1 MQKLICSAAVIL
13 SAAMLLSSCK
23 KEDEEPEYNGTYH
36 MIEGGTS
43 VLIKDEISELKDSLI
58 YFPEDMET
66 IYGREYLSAEEKEI
80 YDSLV
85 QAIGNG
91 ESSVPMLDDGA
102 VYTKILNLIGIE
114 QMGFGNVSERK
125 VGQFDAESQHF
136 PVEFTYRFTCEEMSN
151 MNRAAEAAANE
162 IIDGI
167 DPAASVY
174 EKLKYF
180 HDYLVKNCESDSED
194 IYGNTIYGALV
205 RKKALCEGYAKSFSY
220 LCNKVG
226 IENIIVTGSTD
237 TAHMWNMVKID
248 GNWYHIDVTWDK
260 PDGTL
265 AEMYPDLVLYQ
276 YFLVTD
282 SVIENNHTIWEISAS
297 MPKAYGTTEN
307 YFVKEGFYIEKEE
320 DAEQIIENAIKK
332 AVDEGRH
339 SASVKFSTNNMLL
352 SVERSM
358 AESADGSGDF
368 LRKQI
373 EGISSEHN
381 TKLNVSWT
389 DYYSG
394 YRILVFFIDY

>member
-1 MQKLICSAAVIL
+1 MQKLICSAAVFL
-13 SAAMLLSSCK
+13 AAAMLLSSCK
-23 KEDEEPEYNGTYH
+23 KEEEEPEYNGTYH

-43 VLIKDEISELKDSLI
+43 VLIKDKTVELKDSLI

-66 IYGREYLSAEEKEI
+66 IFGREYLSSEEREI
-80 YDSLV
+80 YDLLV
-85 QAIGNG
+85 QAIGN
-91 ESSVPMLDDGA
+91 EEESVPMLDDGA
-102 VYTKILNLIGIE
+102 VYTKILNLIGVE
-114 QMGFGNVSERK
+114 QMGFSNVAERK
-125 VGQFDAESQHF
+125 VGQFDTESQHF

-162 IIDGI
+162 IIEGI

-180 HDYLVKNCESDSED
+180 HDYLVVNCESDSED

-205 RKKALCEGYAKSFSY
+205 KKKALCEGYAKSFSY
-220 LCNKVG
+220 LCNKAG

-260 PDGTL
+260 PEGSL
-265 AEMYPDLVLYQ
+265 AELYPDLVLYQ

-282 SVIENNHTIWEISAS
+282 SVIENNHTIWEIAAS

-320 DAEQIIENAIKK
+320 NAEQIIENAIKK
-332 AVDEGRH
+332 AIDEGSH

-358 AESADGSGDF
+358 ASSADGSGDF

-373 EGISSEHN
+373 EDISSELN

-394 YRILVFFIDY
+394 YRILVFLIDY

>member
-1 MQKLICSAAVIL
+1 MQKLICSAAVL
-13 SAAMLLSSCK
+13 LAAAMLLSSCK
-23 KEDEEPEYNGTYH
+23 KEEEEPEYNGTYH

-43 VLIKDEISELKDSLI
+43 VLIKDKTTELKDSLI

-66 IYGREYLSAEEKEI
+66 IFGREYLSSEEKEI
-80 YDSLV
+80 YDLLV
-85 QAIGNG
+85 HAIGN
-91 ESSVPMLDDGA
+91 EEESVPMLDDGS
-102 VYTKILNLIGIE
+102 VYTKILNLIGVE
-114 QMGFGNVSERK
+114 QMGFSNVSERK
-125 VGQFDAESQHF
+125 VGQFDTESQHF
-136 PVEFTYRFTCEEMSN
+136 PVDFTYRFTCEEMSN

-162 IIDGI
+162 IVEGI
-167 DPAASVY
+167 DPEASVY
-174 EKLKYF
+174 EKLKFF
-180 HDYLVKNCESDSED
+180 HDYLVMNCESDSED

-220 LCNKVG
+220 LCNKAG

-265 AEMYPDLVLYQ
+265 AELYPDLVLYQ

-282 SVIENNHTIWEISAS
+282 SVIENNHTIWDIAAP
-297 MPKAYGTTEN
+297 MPKAFGTMEN
-307 YFVKEGFYIEKEE
+307 YFVKEGLYIEKEE
-320 DAEQIIENAIKK
+320 NAEQIIENAIKK
-332 AVDEGRH
+332 AIDEGKH
-339 SASVKFSTNNMLL
+339 STSVKFPTNNMLL

-358 AESADGSGDF
+358 ASSADGSGDF
-368 LRKQI
+368 LRTQI
-373 EGISSEHN
+373 ESISSELN

-394 YRILVFFIDY
+394 YRILVFLIDY

>member
-1 MQKLICSAAVIL
+1 MQKLICSAAVFL
-13 SAAMLLSSCK
+13 AAAMLLSSCQ
-23 KEDEEPEYNGTYH
+23 KEEEEPEYNGTYH

-43 VLIKDEISELKDSLI
+43 VLIKDKTVELKDSLI

-66 IYGREYLSAEEKEI
+66 IFGREYLSSEEREI

-85 QAIGNG
+85 QAIGN
-91 ESSVPMLDDGA
+91 EEESVPMLDDGA
-102 VYTKILNLIGIE
+102 VYTKILNLIGVE
-114 QMGFGNVSERK
+114 QMGFSNVAERK
-125 VGQFDAESQHF
+125 VGQFDTESQHF

-162 IIDGI
+162 IIEGI

-180 HDYLVKNCESDSED
+180 HDYLVVNCESDSED

-205 RKKALCEGYAKSFSY
+205 KKKALCEGYAKSFSY
-220 LCNKVG
+220 LCNKAG

-260 PDGTL
+260 PEGSL
-265 AEMYPDLVLYQ
+265 AELYPDLVLYQ

-282 SVIENNHTIWEISAS
+282 SVIENNHTIWEIAAS

-320 DAEQIIENAIKK
+320 NAEQIIENAIKK
-332 AVDEGRH
+332 AIDEGSH

-358 AESADGSGDF
+358 ASSADGSGDF

-373 EGISSEHN
+373 EDISSELN

-389 DYYSG
+389 DYYLG
-394 YRILVFFIDY
+394 YRILVFLIDY

>member
-1 MQKLICSAAVIL
+1 MQKLICSAAVFL
-13 SAAMLLSSCK
+13 AAAMLLSSCK
-23 KEDEEPEYNGTYH
+23 KEEEEPEYNGTYH

-43 VLIKDEISELKDSLI
+43 VLIKDKTVELKDSLI

-66 IYGREYLSAEEKEI
+66 IFGREYLSSEEREI
-80 YDSLV
+80 YDLLV
-85 QAIGNG
+85 QAIGN
-91 ESSVPMLDDGA
+91 EEESVPMLDDGA
-102 VYTKILNLIGIE
+102 VYTKILNLIGVE
-114 QMGFGNVSERK
+114 QMGFSNVAERK
-125 VGQFDAESQHF
+125 VGQFDTESQHF

-162 IIDGI
+162 IIEVI

-180 HDYLVKNCESDSED
+180 HDYLVVNCESDSED

-205 RKKALCEGYAKSFSY
+205 KKKALCEGYAKSFSY
-220 LCNKVG
+220 LCNKAG

-260 PDGTL
+260 PEGSL
-265 AEMYPDLVLYQ
+265 AELYPDLVLYQ

-282 SVIENNHTIWEISAS
+282 SVIENNHTIWEIAAS

-320 DAEQIIENAIKK
+320 NAEQIIENAIKK
-332 AVDEGRH
+332 AIDEGSH

-358 AESADGSGDF
+358 ASSADGSGDF

-373 EGISSEHN
+373 EDISSELN

-394 YRILVFFIDY
+394 YRILVFLIDY

>member
-1 MQKLICSAAVIL
+1 MQKLICSAAVFL
-13 SAAMLLSSCK
+13 AAAMLLSSCK
-23 KEDEEPEYNGTYH
+23 KEEEEPEYNGTYH

-43 VLIKDEISELKDSLI
+43 VLIKDKTTELKDSLI

-66 IYGREYLSAEEKEI
+66 IFGREYLSTEEREI

-85 QAIGNG
+85 QAIGN
-91 ESSVPMLDDGA
+91 EEESVPMLDDGA
-102 VYTKILNLIGIE
+102 VYTKILNLIGVE
-114 QMGFGNVSERK
+114 QMGFSNVAERK
-125 VGQFDAESQHF
+125 VGQFDSESQHF

-180 HDYLVKNCESDSED
+180 HDYLVINCESDSED

-220 LCNKVG
+220 LCNKAG

-260 PDGTL
+260 PEGSL
-265 AEMYPDLVLYQ
+265 AELYPDLVLYQ

-282 SVIENNHTIWEISAS
+282 SVIENNHTIWEISAP
-297 MPKAYGTTEN
+297 MPKAYGTKEN
-307 YFVKEGFYIEKEE
+307 YFVKENLYIEKEE
-320 DAEQIIENAIKK
+320 DAEQIIENAIKN
-332 AVDEGRH
+332 AINEGKH
-339 SASVKFSTNNMLL
+339 STSVKFSTNNMLL

-358 AESADGSGDF
+358 ASSAEGSGDF
-368 LRKQI
+368 LRNQI
-373 EGISSEHN
+373 ENISSELN